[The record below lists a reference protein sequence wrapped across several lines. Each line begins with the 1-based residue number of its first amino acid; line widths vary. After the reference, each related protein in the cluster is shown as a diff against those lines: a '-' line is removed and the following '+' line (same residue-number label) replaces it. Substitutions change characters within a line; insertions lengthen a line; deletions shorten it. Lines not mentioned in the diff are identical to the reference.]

1 MELPV
6 SIVREV
12 IAVIVNLVFLA
23 TTVKQVITDIF
34 DRTVACYIITPEIDL
49 TIYSLQNIHVSTI
62 FRSWLLLLINSID
75 VFYVIIY
82 RYKRMHK

>member
-23 TTVKQVITDIF
+23 TTVKQVITDMF
-34 DRTVACYIITPEIDL
+34 DRTR
-49 TIYSLQNIHVSTI
+49 N
-62 FRSWLLLLINSID
+62 
-75 VFYVIIY
+75 
-82 RYKRMHK
+82 